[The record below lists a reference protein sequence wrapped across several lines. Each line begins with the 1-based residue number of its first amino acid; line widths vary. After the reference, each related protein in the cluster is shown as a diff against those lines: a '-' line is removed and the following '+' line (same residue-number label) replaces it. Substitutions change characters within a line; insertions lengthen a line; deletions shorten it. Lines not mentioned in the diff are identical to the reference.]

1 MRLSDIVSAARE
13 TGYAEAALVIFLAV
27 FGLIVLAQLLRR
39 DRGAIRRA
47 ASLPLEEDGAAVG
60 VLAAD
65 RAAGAE
71 R

>member
-13 TGYAEAALVIFLAV
+13 TGYAEAALLIFLVV
-27 FGLIVLAQLLRR
+27 FGLITIAQIVRR

-47 ASLPLEEDGAAVG
+47 AALPLEDDGEFAGAHT
-60 VLAAD
+60 
-65 RAAGAE
+65 GAE